1 MMKKEKI
8 KKGLIT
14 SAFIGFALC
23 IYMFVKFT
31 LIFSLLALLVYLK
44 EAGYFLFPSGAIS
57 ILFLMVVGCIFIGMV
72 VALKSTEY
80 VCKIYG
86 VKF

>member
-1 MMKKEKI
+1 MKDKI
-8 KKGLIT
+8 KKGLVT

-23 IYMFVKFT
+23 IYTFVKFT
-31 LIFSLLALLVYLK
+31 LIFLLLALLVYL
-44 EAGYFLFPSGAIS
+44 EETNYFHFPGGAIP
-57 ILFLMVVGCIFIGMV
+57 ILVLMVIGCILIGMV

-86 VKF
+86 VKW